1 MLDGVL
7 IEEQA
12 GFRKGRGC
20 RDQIFVVRH
29 LMEHANEMKASL
41 SLCFVDFEKA
51 FEEEEEGRKLLVEG
65 SMKGSQIQRSQIQ
78 RNTII

>member
-1 MLDGVL
+1 M
-7 IEEQA
+7 Q
-12 GFRKGRGC
+12 
-20 RDQIFVVRH
+20 Q
-29 LMEHANEMKASL
+29 ANEMKASL